1 VRYDVEAETR
11 KEGMAQFERD
21 QTMKVNK
28 ISMKRYEEQLNR
40 GFDILTNEPIEND
53 DEIEGQEQEASK
65 TKVYEYYLNMQE
77 QKRQP
82 RVWSKAMNTV
92 NREFMTEDEK
102 IAVEND

>member
-1 VRYDVEAETR
+1 MRYDVEAETR

-21 QTMKVNK
+21 QAMKVNK